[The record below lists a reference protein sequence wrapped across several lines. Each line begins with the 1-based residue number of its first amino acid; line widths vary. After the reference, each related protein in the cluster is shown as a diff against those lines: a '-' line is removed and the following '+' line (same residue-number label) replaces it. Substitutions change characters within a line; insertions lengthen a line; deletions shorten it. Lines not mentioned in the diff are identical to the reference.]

1 MKMNQHFFKA
11 TFLTAMIGL
20 TISTSIQA
28 QTLSREEVIASA
40 MELCQQAAQK
50 RYGDGSVKSVG
61 RKAKWS
67 KGLNGA
73 AVMMKIKP
81 NAKKARKYNCV
92 VGTDSSTKF
101 YKA

>member
-1 MKMNQHFFKA
+1 MKTNRHFRKVLVSA
-11 TFLTAMIGL
+11 ALGL
-20 TISTSIQA
+20 VISTQVQA
-28 QTLSREEVIASA
+28 QTLSKEEVMANA
-40 MELCQQAAQK
+40 MDLCQQAAQK
-50 RYGDGSVKSVG
+50 RYGDDSVKALG

-73 AVMMKIKP
+73 SVKMKIKP
-81 NAKKARKYNCV
+81 KSKKARKYNCV